1 MPPRCSGLLHRAVV
15 PGKEGDRHAT
25 GARALVLDL
34 ALGPMPSQVVDE
46 ALGNLSAE
54 VVLLAPDPALAGELG
69 SRGAFDPER
78 DLLAGACASS
88 VTFLHFLVPLSFG
101 LSRLGFY
108 ACGLLRGVLLLGGLV
123 LRLLVPT
130 ATRREDG
137 RSQEPDERGFDLW
150 VRDLTLLGGGVC
162 PFSDPHRRLPSEG
175 RRMPT
180 RILTI
185 V

>member
-1 MPPRCSGLLHRAVV
+1 MA
-15 PGKEGDRHAT
+15 
-25 GARALVLDL
+25 
-34 ALGPMPSQVVDE
+34 SQVVDE

-54 VVLLAPDPALAGELG
+54 VVLAPDPALAGELG
-69 SRGAFDPER
+69 SRVAFDPER

-101 LSRLGFY
+101 LSRLCFC

-137 RSQEPDERGFDLW
+137 RIQEPDERGFDL
-150 VRDLTLLGGGVC
+150 LG
-162 PFSDPHRRLPSEG
+162 S
-175 RRMPT
+175 
-180 RILTI
+180 
-185 V
+185 